1 MFGDFWKEKVLA
13 SFILRS
19 LSLEILLNNTS
30 LISYMIKV
38 LPLYVCIY
46 IYIFQYTT
54 VRVHIPEKV
63 LIWEGG
69 RGGLT
74 HISCK
79 NILYLIICHS
89 VKSLCHSGVLLRVPG
104 GYFSSYLEFLLAK

>member
-19 LSLEILLNNTS
+19 LSLEILWNNTS
-30 LISYMIKV
+30 LISYMIIV
-38 LPLYVCIY
+38 LPYMYVY

-69 RGGLT
+69 GGV
-74 HISCK
+74 
-79 NILYLIICHS
+79 NPYILQEYIVSHNLSQCEVIVS
-89 VKSLCHSGVLLRVPG
+89 
-104 GYFSSYLEFLLAK
+104 